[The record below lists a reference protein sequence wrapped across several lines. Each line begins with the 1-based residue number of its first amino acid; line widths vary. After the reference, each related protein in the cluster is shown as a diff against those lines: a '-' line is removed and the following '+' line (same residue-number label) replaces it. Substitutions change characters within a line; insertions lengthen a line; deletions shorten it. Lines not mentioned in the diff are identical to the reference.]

1 MKLVAFATY
10 TSKDGKRVSTISR
23 DMEFATVKFIVN
35 RYENKV
41 IVATESFERADVAQW
56 YAESW
61 TENEPF

>member
-1 MKLVAFATY
+1 MKLVDFVTY
-10 TSKDGKRVSTISR
+10 RSKDRKRVSTISR

-35 RYENKV
+35 RYENNV

-61 TENEPF
+61 TENEPI